1 MAERNQPTTIGAI
14 TLTGVRE
21 TKGDAV
27 DCPKLRTDDGVLHPV
42 ARLPADVAIGDRV
55 SVTGSYGITTT
66 CNGQV
71 LIIADLKRL

>member
-1 MAERNQPTTIGAI
+1 MAERNLQTASDAI

-21 TKGDAV
+21 TRGDAV
-27 DCPKLRTDDGVLHPV
+27 DCPKLRADDGTLHPV

-66 CNGQV
+66 CKGQV
-71 LIIADLKRL
+71 LVIADLKRL